1 MSNQKLAEELHK
13 PIITKFKKC
22 KVWVVDLAHMKFI
35 SKYNKGISFLLCII
49 DFYRKYA
56 LVVPLQDKKAFPFS
70 FRMHFKKS

>member
-1 MSNQKLAEELHK
+1 MGCWSSTYE
-13 PIITKFKKC
+13 I
-22 KVWVVDLAHMKFI
+22 I

-70 FRMHFKKS
+70 FRIAF